1 MAFIALCAL
10 MRKLTLLMLLS
21 VTLPTDI
28 FIHCL
33 EFVGVRPPKST
44 RLGYVTTFVCLT
56 LVVNFFWVGSTKTTT
71 PTVSSL
77 ASWFF
82 SDRLA
87 SFTIEI
93 HDSVPSALLLLI
105 RAIVLGSFS
114 IVLLLY
120 RFLVSL
126 LWILTL
132 LISSHMQIVLLL
144 VFAAIWF

>member
-1 MAFIALCAL
+1 MVAGDSRRQQQLF
-10 MRKLTLLMLLS
+10 LLS
-21 VTLPTDI
+21 YKLI
-28 FIHCL
+28 QQQQ
-33 EFVGVRPPKST
+33 
-44 RLGYVTTFVCLT
+44 TTT
-56 LVVNFFWVGSTKTTT
+56 TKTTT

-132 LISSHMQIVLLL
+132 LISSQMQIVLILIC
-144 VFAAIWF
+144 AAIWF